1 MGGFQGQPEIVKL
14 PHPLT
19 PKMQRWKR
27 TLTCPLWPAL
37 GHGHRARE
45 GGLPKEEAFSW
56 TSEKGVVIERECSL
70 VLSRA
75 PPLSCSLSHPN
86 LLCLVRLQPQL
97 CSLGDTDKV
106 PGGSCTMMDEFIS
119 QSLGFLT

>member
-1 MGGFQGQPEIVKL
+1 MGGFQGQPGIVKL

-70 VLSRA
+70 VLPRA
-75 PPLSCSLSHPN
+75 PPTFLLSLSPKS
-86 LLCLVRLQPQL
+86 LVFSETPATAVQPVVTQTR
-97 CSLGDTDKV
+97 SQEEAV
-106 PGGSCTMMDEFIS
+106 P
-119 QSLGFLT
+119 